1 MMQYPAHL
9 KPEHQF
15 LRVVYAGVLTIAE
28 PIETFSVWCI
38 TGTAAILGLLV
49 VNIDSVSK
57 IISASGLR
65 WGIVLLTVSMLAG
78 AVAKQ
83 YGIVVKLGIALI
95 DAMYAEIE
103 TPGGAAAMDN
113 MTVSTE
119 ELQEQMAAPFLWPF
133 KNIMLRAARRGA
145 ADPIA
150 GEKRFVKMLC
160 VQMYASYIQMACAA
174 AGLLLLAFGIR

>member
-1 MMQYPAHL
+1 MQYPKHL
-9 KPEHQF
+9 KPEHQL
-15 LRVVYAGVLTIAE
+15 LRVIYAGVLTVAE
-28 PIETFSVWCI
+28 PIEAFSVWCI
-38 TGTAAILGLLV
+38 TGAAAILALLV

-57 IISASGLR
+57 IISTSGLR

-83 YGIVVKLGIALI
+83 LGIVLKRGIALT
-95 DAMYAEIE
+95 DAMYAEIA

-113 MTVSTE
+113 MTLSTE
-119 ELQEQMAAPFLWPF
+119 DFQDQMVAPFLWPF
-133 KNIMLRAARRGA
+133 KKIMLHAARRGA

-150 GEKRFVKMLC
+150 GEKRFVRMLC

-174 AGLLLLAFGIR
+174 AGLLFLAIGIR